1 MKRIYTLI
9 FVLLVMAATAS
20 AEVRE
25 FTKLSVDVP
34 EGWSAE
40 EKSDTVVVIK
50 DDNTASL
57 TISVAQYED
66 GQNLVET
73 AKTFSQGLNGTEPK
87 REPNGSYTFMFNNN
101 DSYAVINGGLR
112 SYILVTMT
120 GLANAPEV
128 FQSMTSS
135 MTLKESM

>member
-9 FVLLVMAATAS
+9 FVLLVMAAAAS

-40 EKSDTVVVIK
+40 EKSGTVVVIK

-66 GQNLVET
+66 RQNLAET

-135 MTLKESM
+135 ITLRESM